1 MLDLKKLLIN
11 ILTSL
16 RHKVDTTGDTMTGNL
31 TVDNAHIDVNNSND
45 WAYIGAQG
53 INNAKVLLV
62 STHSSQNIGLYD
74 QTNSNWI
81 VQHTNNTNK
90 TVLPALTMS
99 SSTTGTVGSSFS
111 GAAQKYCYLYKIGK
125 IVFMSM
131 SLGYSD
137 NSTTITTNTTLF
149 TVPTGYRPAAEARL
163 PAQID
168 RKTSAQSYPASITV
182 ATDGQIQQNTSS
194 AATGIYCFG
203 MWETS

>member
-1 MLDLKKLLIN
+1 MLDIKKLLTK
-11 ILTSL
+11 ILTAL
-16 RHKVDTTGDTMTGNL
+16 NNKVNKTGDTMTGQL
-31 TVDNAHIDVNNSND
+31 FITNSSD
-45 WAYIGAQG
+45 WAYVEARGQAEG
-53 INNAKVLLV
+53 KVRLMSAK
-62 STHSSQNIGLYD
+62 STPNIGLYD
-74 QTNSNWI
+74 GTNAQWI
-81 VQHTNNTNK
+81 VNHNCNTNE
-90 TVLPALTMS
+90 TDLPKLGVS

-137 NSTTITTNTTLF
+137 NSTTIATNTTLF